1 MDGVGLGDAP
11 ASAAGYEP
19 RCRPEET
26 GGKGS
31 APSRSRRAG
40 RHRHGRSISRGRA
53 ETAASLI
60 IRPRAGGYNQC
71 AEGRT
76 VVGMAPE
83 RVLTAQV
90 YRRHFAGLER
100 QPSLRMVS

>member
-1 MDGVGLGDAP
+1 MESAWGMRRRAP
-11 ASAAGYEP
+11 RATSRAAGP
-19 RCRPEET
+19 RKRV
-26 GGKGS
+26 GKG
-31 APSRSRRAG
+31 A
-40 RHRHGRSISRGRA
+40 RHRVRVAPDGIVTATISRGRA

-60 IRPRAGGYNQC
+60 IRLRAGGYNQC